1 MKFKVRIFLIFLTL
15 PVRPDSRKLLTL
27 KSFMK
32 MFNLILFGPPGSGKG
47 TQSVRIAEKYRLV
60 HISTGDILRKEVRN
74 KTGLGLKVQGIME
87 RGELVPDELLI
98 DILREEI
105 HRHKSPAG
113 YIFDGFPRTVLQA
126 DELDKLL
133 KEDKTAIS
141 LVLALDVN
149 QEEVIKRLLKRAV
162 EEGRKD
168 DTEEVIRNRMNV
180 YRTQTQPL
188 IDHYKKQ
195 GKFRSVMGIG
205 SIDDIFKNICSVIDK
220 AMTK

>member
-1 MKFKVRIFLIFLTL
+1 
-15 PVRPDSRKLLTL
+15 
-27 KSFMK
+27 

-47 TQSVRIAEKYRLV
+47 TQSVHIAEKYRLV

-74 KTGLGLKVQGIME
+74 KTNLGLKVQSIME
-87 RGELVPDELLI
+87 RGELVPDVLLI

-105 HRHKSPAG
+105 HRHTGPAG

-126 DELDKLL
+126 NELDKLL
-133 KEDKTAIS
+133 KEDNTAIS

-149 QEEVIKRLLKRAV
+149 EEEVIKRLLKRAV

-195 GKFRSVMGIG
+195 GKFKSVTGVG
-205 SIDDIFKNICSVIDK
+205 SINDIFKNICMVIDK
-220 AMTK
+220 AKN